1 MNSTAALGGHHL
13 EGLSGMIRKLL
24 VFSTV
29 LVALLSLISAPAF
42 ADHGVAHNGETADV
56 SKTEGLAQD
65 EVVTVTGHGYEPGA
79 TLTVVQC
86 FIFPAAGPADCELS
100 NYGQYT
106 AEVGADGSASID
118 YVVNVVEGRCDATTP
133 CFIVASD
140 GIGPAAN
147 AVGTEVTF
155 AEGASVTTTAAA
167 PATASAAPAIAAAA
181 PAATADV
188 SKTEGLAQD
197 EVVTVTGHGYEPGA
211 TLIVVQCFKFP
222 ATGPADCELS
232 NYGQYTAE
240 VGADGSASIDYV
252 VNVVEGRC
260 DATTPCFIVASDGI
274 GPAANAVGVELTF
287 AEGAPVATAAAPA
300 TTAAAPVT
308 TAAAPV
314 TTAAAPATTAA
325 SVEPDTA
332 TDDEGDLEAAADND
346 ETETDGLPGWVMPLV
361 IIAVVVGAALAIRK
375 RK

>member
-1 MNSTAALGGHHL
+1 MNVVEGRCDATTPCFIVASDGIGPAANAVGTEVTFAEGASVSTASA
-13 EGLSGMIRKLL
+13 
-24 VFSTV
+24 
-29 LVALLSLISAPAF
+29 APATT
-42 ADHGVAHNGETADV
+42 AAAPAIAAAAPAATADV

-147 AVGTEVTF
+147 AVG
-155 AEGASVTTTAAA
+155 
-167 PATASAAPAIAAAA
+167 
-181 PAATADV
+181 
-188 SKTEGLAQD
+188 
-197 EVVTVTGHGYEPGA
+197 
-211 TLIVVQCFKFP
+211 
-222 ATGPADCELS
+222 
-232 NYGQYTAE
+232 
-240 VGADGSASIDYV
+240 
-252 VNVVEGRC
+252 
-260 DATTPCFIVASDGI
+260 
-274 GPAANAVGVELTF
+274 VELTF
-287 AEGAPVATAAAPA
+287 AEGAPVA
-300 TTAAAPVT
+300 TAAAPVT

>member
-1 MNSTAALGGHHL
+1 M
-13 EGLSGMIRKLL
+13 EEPPDMIRKLL

-29 LVALLSLISAPAF
+29 LVALLGLISAPAF

-56 SKTEGLAQD
+56 SNTEGLAQD
-65 EVVTVTGHGYEPGA
+65 QVVTVTGHGYEPGA

-133 CFIVASD
+133 CFIVISD

-155 AEGASVTTTAAA
+155 AEGAPATTTTAAPATTTAAPATTTAA
-167 PATASAAPAIAAAA
+167 PATA
-181 PAATADV
+181 ADV
-188 SKTEGLAQD
+188 SNTEGLAQD

-211 TLIVVQCFKFP
+211 TLTVVQCFKFP
-222 ATGPADCELS
+222 VTGPADCELS

-274 GPAANAVGVELTF
+274 GPAANAVAVEVTF
-287 AEGAPVATAAAPA
+287 AEGAPATTTAPTTTAAPATTTAAPA
-300 TTAAAPVT
+300 TTAVPVE
-308 TAAAPV
+308 A
-314 TTAAAPATTAA
+314 
-325 SVEPDTA
+325 DTA
-332 TDDEGDLEAAADND
+332 TDDEGDFEAAAGND
-346 ETETDGLPGWVMPLV
+346 ETETDGGGLPGWVIPLA
-361 IIAVVVGAALAIRK
+361 IAVVVVGAALASRK

>member
-1 MNSTAALGGHHL
+1 MSSTAASGGHHL
-13 EGLSGMIRKLL
+13 EELPDMIRKLL

-56 SKTEGLAQD
+56 SNTEGLVQD
-65 EVVTVTGHGYEPGA
+65 QVVTVTGHGYEPGA

-86 FIFPAAGPADCELS
+86 FKFPAAGPADCELS

-118 YVVNVVEGRCDATTP
+118 YVVNEVEGRCDATTP

-155 AEGASVTTTAAA
+155 ADGAPATTTTAAPATTTAA
-167 PATASAAPAIAAAA
+167 PATTTAAPATTTAALAT
-181 PAATADV
+181 TADV
-188 SKTEGLAQD
+188 SNTEGLAQD

-211 TLIVVQCFKFP
+211 TLTVVQCFKFP
-222 ATGPADCELS
+222 VTGPADCELS

-252 VNVVEGRC
+252 VNEVEGRC

-274 GPAANAVGVELTF
+274 GAAANAVGVEVTF
-287 AEGAPVATAAAPA
+287 AEGAPAATTTAAPATTTAAPA
-300 TTAAAPVT
+300 TTAAP
-308 TAAAPV
+308 
-314 TTAAAPATTAA
+314 
-325 SVEPDTA
+325 VEPDTA

-346 ETETDGLPGWVMPLV
+346 ETETDGDGLPGWVIPLA
-361 IIAVVVGAALAIRK
+361 IAAVVVGAALASRK
-375 RK
+375 KK

>member
-1 MNSTAALGGHHL
+1 
-13 EGLSGMIRKLL
+13 MIRKLL

-42 ADHGVAHNGETADV
+42 ADHGVAHNGE
-56 SKTEGLAQD
+56 
-65 EVVTVTGHGYEPGA
+65 
-79 TLTVVQC
+79 
-86 FIFPAAGPADCELS
+86 
-100 NYGQYT
+100 
-106 AEVGADGSASID
+106 
-118 YVVNVVEGRCDATTP
+118 
-133 CFIVASD
+133 
-140 GIGPAAN
+140 
-147 AVGTEVTF
+147 
-155 AEGASVTTTAAA
+155 
-167 PATASAAPAIAAAA
+167 
-181 PAATADV
+181 TADV

>member
-1 MNSTAALGGHHL
+1 
-13 EGLSGMIRKLL
+13 MIRRLL

-29 LVALLSLISAPAF
+29 LVALLGLISAPAF

-56 SKTEGLAQD
+56 STTEGLVQD
-65 EVVTVTGHGYEPGA
+65 QVLTVTGHGYEPGA

-86 FIFPAAGPADCELS
+86 FKFPPTGPFDCELS

-118 YVVNVVEGRCDATTP
+118 YAVNVVEGRCDATTP
-133 CFIVASD
+133 CFIVVSD

-155 AEGASVTTTAAA
+155 AEGAPATTTAPTTTAA
-167 PATASAAPAIAAAA
+167 PAATTAA

-197 EVVTVTGHGYEPGA
+197 QVVTVTGHGYESGA
-211 TLIVVQCFKFP
+211 TLTVVQCFRFP
-222 ATGPADCELS
+222 VTGPADCELS

-240 VGADGSASIDYV
+240 VGADGSASIDYA

-260 DATTPCFIVASDGI
+260 DATTPCFIVVSDGI
-274 GPAANAVGVELTF
+274 GPAANAVGIEVTF
-287 AEGAPVATAAAPA
+287 AEGTPATTTAPTTTAAPATTTAAPA
-300 TTAAAPVT
+300 TTAVPVE
-308 TAAAPV
+308 A
-314 TTAAAPATTAA
+314 
-325 SVEPDTA
+325 DTA
-332 TDDEGDLEAAADND
+332 TDDEGDSEAAAGND
-346 ETETDGLPGWVMPLV
+346 ETETDGGGLPGWVIPLA
-361 IIAVVVGAALAIRK
+361 IAVVVVGAALASRK
-375 RK
+375 KK